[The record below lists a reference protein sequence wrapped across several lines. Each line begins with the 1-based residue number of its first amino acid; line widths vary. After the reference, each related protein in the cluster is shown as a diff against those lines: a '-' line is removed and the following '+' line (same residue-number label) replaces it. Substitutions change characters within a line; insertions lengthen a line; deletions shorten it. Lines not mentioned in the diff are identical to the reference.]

1 MNNEEII
8 MNARELV
15 TALEEIIEN
24 HGENI
29 PVSIVDDEG
38 NVLDIERADYEEDN
52 SIAIYTQD

>member
-1 MNNEEII
+1 

-38 NVLDIERADYEEDN
+38 NVLDIDRADYEEDN